1 MNENMNG
8 INHKLHLEGPLG
20 KAGKLVLQNYL
31 KDTSFTDLAAI
42 FHTREE
48 NDNGWRCEF
57 WGKILRGAILLNAH
71 LRDPEMEKIIDETV
85 ADILD
90 SQKEDGSITS
100 YPTEKQLQGWN
111 LWGIKYVLLAL
122 LRYVEYGGKK
132 EKIIKACTTLLSYV
146 EEIMAKDG
154 HFFPDYGLHTGLAV
168 SSMLGAVVKVWDLTD
183 DIHWKELAEKL
194 ILSGCSTANN
204 IFAEAEK
211 GTLPACIGNGKAYEL
226 TSCFQGLAEY
236 IITAE
241 KRNEKYLQDKDY
253 KEICFKYFRLICD
266 NEIMITGA
274 SGLKDVVGE
283 FWDQGKYKQH
293 LSNAGSLGET
303 CIMTTLL
310 HYADRMI
317 SLAGEKHIEAAELAE
332 KILYN
337 ALLGAMTPDGRNF
350 THANPTPLTGGGWK
364 QPAPDQM
371 LLCFKKAFHGHDCC
385 RAQGPEGL
393 AMAYPLALRILKKQD
408 KISGCV
414 INLYEKMKF
423 EFPGSTLGIDG
434 DYPYGAKVKIKL
446 KTREDFSLSL
456 RIPQY
461 TEKVVVDGQTVSFIP
476 GDYLEL
482 TAPAKTEKE
491 VELFFDLAL
500 KEIPA
505 PGDPSYIALRR
516 GALILAED
524 SRQDAV
530 TDAKLHEIWQGHHL
544 VEYASAGNAFSENNT
559 LQVFFKTGR

>member
-1 MNENMNG
+1 
-8 INHKLHLEGPLG
+8 
-20 KAGKLVLQNYL
+20 
-31 KDTSFTDLAAI
+31 
-42 FHTREE
+42 
-48 NDNGWRCEF
+48 
-57 WGKILRGAILLNAH
+57 
-71 LRDPEMEKIIDETV
+71 
-85 ADILD
+85 
-90 SQKEDGSITS
+90 
-100 YPTEKQLQGWN
+100 
-111 LWGIKYVLLAL
+111 
-122 LRYVEYGGKK
+122 
-132 EKIIKACTTLLSYV
+132 
-146 EEIMAKDG
+146 
-154 HFFPDYGLHTGLAV
+154 
-168 SSMLGAVVKVWDLTD
+168 
-183 DIHWKELAEKL
+183 
-194 ILSGCSTANN
+194 
-204 IFAEAEK
+204 
-211 GTLPACIGNGKAYEL
+211 
-226 TSCFQGLAEY
+226 
-236 IITAE
+236 
-241 KRNEKYLQDKDY
+241 
-253 KEICFKYFRLICD
+253 
-266 NEIMITGA
+266 
-274 SGLKDVVGE
+274 
-283 FWDQGKYKQH
+283 
-293 LSNAGSLGET
+293 
-303 CIMTTLL
+303 MTTLL